1 LLLFSENMNTE
12 PKSMDSRFPGKDEQE
27 RRLLV
32 FYGGTFDPV
41 HNGHLAVACA
51 ARDVLDADVALVPAH
66 DPPHKGRTRADA
78 AQRAA
83 MLDLALADES
93 GLSVDRRELLRAG
106 PSYTVDTLDELRVEL
121 GEDVPIAWLIGADS
135 LLQLHTWHR
144 WRELFECAHM
154 VAVQRP
160 GALVDAASLRAQAPE
175 VLAEIAGRWL
185 PPGDLAGTASGG
197 FALLPMP
204 ELRPESSTELRRR
217 IHAGGDWRGWVA
229 PAVADYIVRQGLYR
243 DPGAILAASP
253 PSAPR

>member
-1 LLLFSENMNTE
+1 
-12 PKSMDSRFPGKDEQE
+12 MDSRFPGKDEQE

-32 FYGGTFDPV
+32 CYGGTFDPV

-154 VAVQRP
+154 VAVQPARTGTGGAGRDRRPLAAARRP
-160 GALVDAASLRAQAPE
+160 GRNRQRRFRPAA
-175 VLAEIAGRWL
+175 
-185 PPGDLAGTASGG
+185 DAGTAS
-197 FALLPMP
+197 
-204 ELRPESSTELRRR
+204 
-217 IHAGGDWRGWVA
+217 
-229 PAVADYIVRQGLYR
+229 
-243 DPGAILAASP
+243 
-253 PSAPR
+253 